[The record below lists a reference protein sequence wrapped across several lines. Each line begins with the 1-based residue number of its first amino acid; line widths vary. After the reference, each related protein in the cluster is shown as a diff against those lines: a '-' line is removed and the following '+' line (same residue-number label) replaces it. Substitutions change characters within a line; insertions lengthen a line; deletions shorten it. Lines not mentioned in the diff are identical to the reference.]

1 MDGSQERRVEWDEDK
16 RLNTL
21 KKHQIDFIE
30 AAEVLFLPCVRYP
43 SPRGTSYATW
53 PSVHSGTETS
63 SRSSTSNEKDV
74 CVSSR
79 QDGHETM
86 SAMRIYTRSELR
98 KLKGKTDW
106 AAVEAL
112 TDEQIEA
119 AAAADPDWA
128 EFQDI
133 DWSKAELVVPAR
145 KVAISIRLDSD
156 LVDFFKG
163 EGAGYQRRINQVLRT
178 YVEHRKKAG

>member
-1 MDGSQERRVEWDEDK
+1 MSTAESCPPVPPAVQNDAHYETVRRGEK
-16 RLNTL
+16 R
-21 KKHQIDFIE
+21 
-30 AAEVLFLPCVRYP
+30 P
-43 SPRGTSYATW
+43 
-53 PSVHSGTETS
+53 
-63 SRSSTSNEKDV
+63 
-74 CVSSR
+74 
-79 QDGHETM
+79 
-86 SAMRIYTRSELR
+86 
-98 KLKGKTDW
+98 GKTDW
-106 AAVEAL
+106 AAIDAL

-133 DWSKAELVVPAR
+133 DWSRAVLVMPPK
-145 KVAISIRLDSD
+145 KVAISIRLDPD